1 MRARRVAV
9 LADVHGNAVALAA
22 VLAELEREQPDA
34 IVHCGDLTWGPLPAE
49 TSSCSPGRGVL
60 FVRGN
65 ADRAVTELA
74 ERLQDPGAEAT
85 PRERWMVEHHDAPL
99 RALLAAFPATVEL
112 EVDGLGDVLFCHGSP
127 RSDEE
132 LVTVE
137 TPESR
142 LADAIAG
149 TSAGDH
155 RDGAYAR
162 QLRAAACSDGRSS
175 TPAASACPTR
185 ARPAPTGRCSALP
198 ARAHGTG
205 SSRDRAPADGVRP
218 RRDRAPLPRERRPA
232 DGRDDRDPAP
242 PADAGRGDRACRVA
256 GVLRVM
262 SGAARA
268 GGSTASRPGERAEP
282 CLSSSAA

>member
-49 TSSCSPGRGVL
+49 TLDLLAGRGVL

-85 PRERWMVEHHDAPL
+85 PRERWMVEQHDAPL

-142 LADAIAG
+142 LADAVAG
-149 TSAGDH
+149 TSAGIIATAH
-155 RDGAYAR
+155 THVRYER
-162 QLRAAACSDGRSS
+162 HCSDGRSS
-175 TPAASACPTR
+175 TPAASACRTR
-185 ARPAPTGRCSALP
+185 ESPAPTGRCSARRHGRRHRRLP
-198 ARAHGTG
+198 
-205 SSRDRAPADGVRP
+205 DRAPADGVRP

-232 DGRDDRDPAP
+232 DGRDDRDSAP
-242 PADAGRGDRACRVA
+242 PADPGRGDRACRVA

-262 SGAARA
+262 GGQRGVAAARRA
-268 GGSTASRPGERAEP
+268 GRGRQRPSRA
-282 CLSSSAA
+282 